1 MKKFFLIPVLFLS
14 LFFFV
19 SCVDDEDDD
28 LTDTISGDTGNS
40 DPSDTGSADTDT
52 TPSDTTDTTDS
63 GYNPGGDT
71 GADTGSADTGADT
84 GSADTGTDTGS
95 PDTGDSDTGDTT
107 PAPVSCTKISSLK
120 PQSLHYESAGIYR
133 AEIQDALGNDSKD
146 ELEIIF
152 QLDGDPKVKTYSLNY
167 DPADPTTYNNGN
179 YETCTECV
187 SISQDISNSGNP
199 AKFLFQESGTLEI
212 TEVDS
217 SNGIKG
223 SLNAKLVEVLIK
235 DGRSEPV
242 TNGNCVEIEN
252 LVLDNLCVPHCEE
265 SWECGDD
272 GCGNP
277 CKTCEGE
284 NMGCNGN
291 HQCVE
296 YECAQMS
303 INNLKLTSTSNQI
316 NNKKLFFYNDESE
329 TKFWLKIQGLSNQG
343 ATDLSNMTLL
353 DNCNGKFSED
363 DTVGTLGWPE
373 ANSVCMYVN
382 NSKFY
387 FPNQGKINLSLD
399 SKGNLTAAIIEN
411 IRLVETNTT
420 TGQPVDGNSNCI
432 EITNETLSYS
442 AE

>member
-1 MKKFFLIPVLFLS
+1 MKKFFLIPVLLLS

-52 TPSDTTDTTDS
+52 TPSDTTDTADS

-71 GADTGSADTGADT
+71 GADTGSADTG
-84 GSADTGTDTGS
+84 SPDTGTDTGS
-95 PDTGDSDTGDTT
+95 PDTGDSDTGDTA

-152 QLDGDPKVKTYSLNY
+152 QLDGDPKAKTYSLNY

-187 SISQDISNSGNP
+187 SISQDISNGNP

-242 TNGNCVEIEN
+242 ANGNCVEIEN
-252 LVLDNLCVPHCEE
+252 LVLDNLCVSHCEE

-272 GCGNP
+272 GCGGI

-296 YECAQMS
+296 YECAQ
-303 INNLKLTSTSNQI
+303 ITVNNLKLKSTSNQI

-343 ATDLSNMTLL
+343 ETDLSNMTFL

-382 NSKFY
+382 DSKFY

-399 SKGNLTAAIIEN
+399 DKGNLTAAIIEN

-420 TGQPVDGNSNCI
+420 TGLPVDGNSNCI

-442 AE
+442 AQ